1 MLVTTSVTAIVRLTV
16 ISLEGTSYVTVKVKV
31 SSTVVVSYLGR
42 VVIVDVVEVLDKMA
56 VVTWMGVV

>member
-42 VVIVDVVEVLDKMA
+42 VVIVDVVEVLDKMV